1 MMLITSFF
9 CALLVSVYSVEID
22 PKGYIIFCPCMG
34 RYGNQVD
41 QLLGVMRFSK
51 ELDRTL
57 VLPNFIEYPFPNTVM
72 VPFES
77 VFSVTEIEKYMKV
90 IKMVTFIRDVMP
102 VIWPPER
109 RTAICRTPRMSIY
122 DENAPTG
129 CHPKEGNPFGPY
141 WDKVGISF
149 VDDAYFG
156 DLPGGY
162 DLTVSG
168 SKAAWLER
176 FPSSIYPV
184 LAFPSPPAPSP
195 SRSTTWELQ
204 RYLKWSTRILEKA
217 GQFMRTNLVRPFVG
231 IHLRSDNGWAR
242 VCEHLPTDKRPLFAS
257 MQCDGEEYYDGQLT
271 KEICSP
277 SAATVVEQVVD
288 VVGKIGAKSVFVA
301 SVSVCGKDHDNM
313 IESLNE
319 ALSGY
324 EVKAH
329 RLNPDDALVSL
340 AILGRA
346 DHFIGNCVST
356 FSHIVK
362 RERSATKARRP
373 TSYFGIRGET
383 RRIEL

>member
-1 MMLITSFF
+1 
-9 CALLVSVYSVEID
+9 
-22 PKGYIIFCPCMG
+22 
-34 RYGNQVD
+34 
-41 QLLGVMRFSK
+41 MRFSK

-77 VFSVTEIEKYMKV
+77 VFSVAEIEEYMKV

-102 VIWPPER
+102 EIWPPER
-109 RTAICRTPRMSIY
+109 RTGTFLKSPFLYQFLRNSIY
-122 DENAPTG
+122 DENAPAG

-184 LAFPSPPAPSP
+184 LAFPSPPAPFP

-217 GQFMRTNLVRPFVG
+217 GQFIRTNLVRPFVG
-231 IHLRSDNGWAR
+231 IHLRNDNDW
-242 VCEHLPTDKRPLFAS
+242 
-257 MQCDGEEYYDGQLT
+257 CDGEEYYDGQLT

-277 SAATVVEQVVD
+277 SAATVIEQVVD
-288 VVGKIGAKSVFVA
+288 VVGKMGAKSVFV
-301 SVSVCGKDHDNM
+301 SSDKDHM

-324 EVKAH
+324 EVRLACSRSSSFH
-329 RLNPDDALVSL
+329 RIIPFTLDYLLWLVTRIHRILSL
-340 AILGRA
+340 S
-346 DHFIGNCVST
+346 F
-356 FSHIVK
+356 
-362 RERSATKARRP
+362 
-373 TSYFGIRGET
+373 
-383 RRIEL
+383 